1 MTNTNII
8 RKVTIKTNDRYTETI
23 ELSHIENNPAF
34 YQRRVSWA
42 TEFNG
47 IEKETITQVGKKF
60 LEQELKKL
68 DMSVRHYGKRV
79 IEDIRI

>member
-23 ELSHIENNPAF
+23 ELSHIENNPDF
-34 YQRRVSWA
+34 YQKRVAWA

-47 IEKETITQVGKKF
+47 IEKESVTQVGKKF

-68 DMSVRHYGKRV
+68 DMAVRHYGKRV
-79 IEDIRI
+79 LEDVK